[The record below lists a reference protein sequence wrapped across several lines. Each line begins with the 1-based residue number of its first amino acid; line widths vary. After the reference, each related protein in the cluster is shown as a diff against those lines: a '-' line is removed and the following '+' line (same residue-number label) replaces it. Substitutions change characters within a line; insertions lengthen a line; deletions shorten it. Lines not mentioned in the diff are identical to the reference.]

1 MKTILPSKTFW
12 RRALLTILG
21 LAILA
26 GIIEIAIHHYD
37 PTRVVYRRLKA
48 PDLYLYEKI
57 DPELH
62 KTNVASLIR
71 PDVIGNPEATRSK
84 LIDAIWGPDGYP
96 GSIAPTKIETGIRD
110 MFLGDLPDGTQLT
123 KLYFEPGLGLSSWPY
138 LARSPNARNRLVI
151 YHHGFGDP
159 IDRMS
164 GFLSALLADG
174 YDVLAINALGHGG
187 TLAFVD
193 SNQDGI
199 LPAARQSRKSNIFH
213 QMSHFERPLKYHLD
227 PIVGALYAARQIH
240 DYETVDMVGFSMGGF
255 LTMLSAAVIPDIERI
270 FSLTPFTR
278 QTQLPHCRGLSEL
291 HAAGAGNPAR
301 QPAFLSAPDGGRE
314 SSRNVRIGCGRRRSR
329 SGSGVQP
336 LRPVLL
342 QRYPQR
348 SLQDR
353 SPECGTSKRLW
364 RAVRCPDRR
373 KPCRS
378 PDFGFHHP
386 GHPAGSPSRPLRGPR
401 RPRDA

>member
-84 LIDAIWGPDGYP
+84 LIDVIWGADGYP

-240 DYETVDMVGFSMGGF
+240 NYETVDMVGFSMGGF
-255 LTMLSAAVIPDIERI
+255 LTMLSAAVIPDIERSYPI
-270 FSLTPFTR
+270 AGVYPNFMR
-278 QTQLPHCRGLSEL
+278 RGQEIL
-291 HAAGAGNPAR
+291 HDSPPSYPPLMAAANHLEMFALGAAGVDRAQVQVFNRYDRCCFNGIRSDLYKTEVQNAVR
-301 QPAFLSAPDGGRE
+301 RNGYGGRFDVLIDE
-314 SSRNVRIGCGRRRSR
+314 SHADHRISDFTTRAI
-329 SGSGVQP
+329 
-336 LRPVLL
+336 
-342 QRYPQR
+342 
-348 SLQDR
+348 LQDLR
-353 SPECGTSKRLW
+353 R
-364 RAVRCPDRR
+364 DR
-373 KPCRS
+373 
-378 PDFGFHHP
+378 
-386 GHPAGSPSRPLRGPR
+386 
-401 RPRDA
+401 